1 MKGAL
6 GKYVKLVKDMY
17 EGPSTQVNRYMG
29 NFLTKIGFHLSS
41 ISPYLFVLIMDVFV
55 SDTKEQD
62 PWTMLFAGDV
72 LARVKRGFA
81 NLRAV
86 AESFRR
92 PRVGN

>member
-1 MKGAL
+1 MR
-6 GKYVKLVKDMY
+6 DHR
-17 EGPSTQVNRYMG
+17 PTQVNRYMG
-29 NFLTKIGFHLSS
+29 SFLTKIGFHLFSS

-72 LARVKRGFA
+72 LASVKRGFA
-81 NLRAV
+81 NLSAV

-92 PRVGN
+92 PRIGN